1 MFLRDYASSDGQLPP
16 EFDELVRDAFAS
28 CSPRGDLGFAERAH
42 PARDRRRRRA
52 RRRPLPAAAE
62 APGSAK
68 AACAGGG
75 WHDAVAGANGGAA
88 PGKRSRC
95 GQVVRKD
102 QLGVAYAGLPCGA
115 KIFVAYGKTVVLTE
129 VVDQGPYVPG
139 RAFDFTPALARKL
152 GLRGTQHVRWR
163 FARAP

>member
-1 MFLRDYASSDGQLPP
+1 VIS
-16 EFDELVRDAFAS
+16 
-28 CSPRGDLGFAERAH
+28 GFAERAILLAIVAVVALVAVLY
-42 PARDRRRRRA
+42 PK
-52 RRRPLPAAAE
+52 RPKHHAAPKLPVQ
-62 APGSAK
+62 
-68 AACAGGG
+68 AGV
-75 WHDAVAGANGGAA
+75 WHDAVAGAHGGAA

-102 QLGVAYAGLPCGA
+102 ELGVAYAGLPCGA

-152 GLRGTQHVRWR
+152 GLTGTQHVRWR